1 MGGWCRQCPC
11 SGFDNSGAGPLEKRM
26 SRGGLGP
33 NLRGRRATPA
43 AVRAGASQV
52 GPFADLCPQDSATGE
67 SPASVL
73 AHCRSLAGPAS
84 ERSARYADWDGR
96 SVAGELRRLTW
107 HGQPLRS
114 MPAQRPVGSEPSP
127 TSDGIIPLRVGYP
140 VGFPDTPRFD
150 SWPGS
155 ASRSAQARWPWGTGG
170 PGTPLS
176 DRTRRGLQ
184 GGLQGGLLGGSR
196 EGVPGGAPGGPGGPR
211 DTPPGPGGPPAGDP
225 SRTQAPTSV
234 PTGRVIKYPPKCT
247 PPRGAP
253 PGPPSGGV
261 PGGSPG
267 GCPFRRVTAGS
278 PRGLWTPSGGPP
290 GTPLA
295 GGPRGLWTRRAPAP
309 ALARAV
315 APHRLWGTGVLPP
328 WRGAPAFGVPPL

>member
-1 MGGWCRQCPC
+1 
-11 SGFDNSGAGPLEKRM
+11 M

-150 SWPGS
+150 SWPGT

-184 GGLQGGLLGGSR
+184 GGLQGGLLGG
-196 EGVPGGAPGGPGGPR
+196 PGRGSPGGPR
-211 DTPPGPGGPPAGDP
+211 GARGAPG
-225 SRTQAPTSV
+225 
-234 PTGRVIKYPPKCT
+234 T
-247 PPRGAP
+247 PPR
-253 PGPPSGGV
+253 
-261 PGGSPG
+261 PGGAS
-267 GCPFRRVTAGS
+267 R
-278 PRGLWTPSGGPP
+278 GGPKSNSSTNICP
-290 GTPLA
+290 D
-295 GGPRGLWTRRAPAP
+295 WESY
-309 ALARAV
+309 
-315 APHRLWGTGVLPP
+315 
-328 WRGAPAFGVPPL
+328 

>member
-1 MGGWCRQCPC
+1 
-11 SGFDNSGAGPLEKRM
+11 
-26 SRGGLGP
+26 
-33 NLRGRRATPA
+33 
-43 AVRAGASQV
+43 
-52 GPFADLCPQDSATGE
+52 
-67 SPASVL
+67 
-73 AHCRSLAGPAS
+73 
-84 ERSARYADWDGR
+84 
-96 SVAGELRRLTW
+96 
-107 HGQPLRS
+107 

-150 SWPGS
+150 SWPGT

-234 PTGRVIKYPPKCT
+234 PTGRVIKYPRKCT
-247 PPRGAP
+247 PRGP
-253 PGPPSGGV
+253 GGPP
-261 PGGSPG
+261 
-267 GCPFRRVTAGS
+267 VT
-278 PRGLWTPSGGPP
+278 PPGPP
-290 GTPLA
+290 GTPLRR
-295 GGPRGLWTRRAPAP
+295 GVPRGVPRGVSAGVNP
-309 ALARAV
+309 
-315 APHRLWGTGVLPP
+315 GVL
-328 WRGAPAFGVPPL
+328 GAPYGRRTGPYGPLQHRGSGLRQLPQGIICPPVGTML